1 MLRGVH
7 VILIVASK
15 EDVASMNIAQKIID
29 HYGFRETSETFHQN
43 PVYSKGLKDQEACL
57 IFVNDRLIDTQY
69 IGDFFHP
76 QLFIYISRHSSVSGI
91 PTLSV
96 HTPGN
101 LGEAPFGGIPRR
113 VSVSP
118 ASAMKEALL
127 ELMRKKEELALNYE
141 VSYECTHHGPSL
153 DAPAMF
159 VELGSSMKQWEDQKA
174 AEAVAHAAM
183 AAASSESKY
192 STMLGI
198 GGPHYPPKFTK
209 MALDSSRAFG
219 HIIPKYAVLWMD
231 SKIIRHCVERTVEE
245 VEAIILDWKGIKGE
259 DKDKLIS
266 ALNEIGLPIERV

>member
-7 VILIVASK
+7 MILLVASK
-15 EDVASMNIAQKIID
+15 EDVASMNIAQKIIG

-43 PVYSKGLKDQEACL
+43 PVYSKGLKDQEARL
-57 IFVNDRLIDTQY
+57 ILVNDRLIDTQY

-76 QLFIYISRHSSVSGI
+76 QLFIYISRHSSVSRI

-101 LGEAPFGGIPRR
+101 LGEALFGGIPRR

-127 ELMRKKEELALNYE
+127 EMMKRKEELALDYE

-153 DAPAMF
+153 DAPTMF
-159 VELGSSMKQWEDQKA
+159 VELGSSMKQWEDQEA
-174 AEAVAHAAM
+174 AEVVAHAAV

-198 GGPHYPPKFTK
+198 GGPHYPPKFTG
-209 MALDSSRAFG
+209 MALDSQRAFG
-219 HIIPKYAVLWMD
+219 HIIPKYAISRID
-231 SKIIRHCVERTVEE
+231 SKIVRHCVERTVEE

-259 DKDKLIS
+259 GRGKLIS

>member
-1 MLRGVH
+1 M
-7 VILIVASK
+7 ILIVASR
-15 EDVASMNIAQKIID
+15 EDVASMNIAQKLIE
-29 HYGFRETSETFHQN
+29 HYGFRETSKLFRQN
-43 PVYSKGLKDQEACL
+43 PVYSKRVKDQEARL
-57 IFVNDRLIDTQY
+57 IFVSDRLIDTQY

-101 LGEAPFGGIPRR
+101 LGEALFGGTPRR

-118 ASAMKEALL
+118 ASAMKDALL
-127 ELMRKKEELALNYE
+127 EMMKRKEELALDYE

-153 DAPAMF
+153 DAPTMF

-198 GGPHYPPKFTK
+198 GGPHYPQKFTE
-209 MALDSSRAFG
+209 MVVNTPVAFG
-219 HIIPKYAVLWMD
+219 HIIPKYAVAEVD
-231 SKIIRHCVERTVEE
+231 VEIIRHCVKRTVEK
-245 VEAIILDWKGIKGE
+245 VESIVLDWKGIKGE